1 MKVSIS
7 WLKDY
12 VAIALLLRAVR
23 LDGDIGLTRVDTVID
38 RVAFDLCR
46 VFEEDNEL
54 FDAER
59 FLSAAAV
66 RT

>member
-1 MKVSIS
+1 MSK
-7 WLKDY
+7 KDY

-23 LDGDIGLTRVDTVID
+23 LDGDLGLVGADAVID

-46 VFEEDNEL
+46 VFAEDNEL
-54 FDAER
+54 FDKER
-59 FLSAAAV
+59 FLSASGV

>member
-1 MKVSIS
+1 MSK
-7 WLKDY
+7 KDY

-23 LDGDIGLTRVDTVID
+23 QDLVVMKAKPPEVDVVID

-46 VFEEDNEL
+46 VFAEDNEL
-54 FDAER
+54 FDKER

-66 RT
+66 RA